1 MANVVVVEM
10 QAGKLP
16 GIVSESEATGL
27 ETRRNGALLAED
39 RVGVSLRR

>member
-1 MANVVVVEM
+1 MANVVLLEM

-27 ETRRNGALLAED
+27 ETRGNEALLVEG
-39 RVGVSLRR
+39 RVGVALRR